1 MPLSLTMYP
10 NSFPEVTLKVL
21 VLGFSL
27 IELFDHLKESLKR
40 CQLIYS
46 ISGFH
51 YHVVCINLDILM
63 HHVM

>member
-10 NSFPEVTLKVL
+10 NSFPEVTPKVL

-40 CQLIYS
+40 CQLICS

-51 YHVVCINLDILM
+51 YHVVYINLDILM